1 MERIDGANP
10 KAPENDKGRGN
21 KGILRSVLILLA
33 GVVLTACSA
42 DFGGG
47 SADSGSGN
55 MDSGGGS
62 ADSGGGNMDSGGGN
76 ADSEEENMDLY
87 TIHIGSSELTL
98 IVPTGAEEVSA
109 VDGLLTYKENELYI
123 QYSDSFCGAGEDGLS
138 RLQEKYDRQ
147 ADDGALDLLNPA
159 ECVEPVEIEDIGYEV
174 FYYRQVV
181 NSGDMD
187 YSYYTFFVDIGADN
201 YLEVDVHGMTD
212 DFPEEDAGSMIR
224 RLLYKIHKVWAV

>member
-1 MERIDGANP
+1 MKRIDGANL
-10 KAPENDKGRGN
+10 KAPENDKGGGN
-21 KGILRSVLILLA
+21 KGILRTVLILLA

-42 DFGGG
+42 DFGGR
-47 SADSGSGN
+47 SADSGDGNTDFSSGSV
-55 MDSGGGS
+55 DSSGGS
-62 ADSGGGNMDSGGGN
+62 

-98 IVPTGAEEVSA
+98 IVPTGAEEVIA
-109 VDGLLTYKENELYI
+109 ADGLLTYKENELYI
-123 QYSDSFCGAGEDGLS
+123 QYSDSFCVAGEDGLS
-138 RLQEKYDRQ
+138 QLQEKYDRQ
-147 ADDGALDLLNPA
+147 ADDGELDLLNPA
-159 ECVEPVEIEDIGYEV
+159 ECVEPVEMEDIGYEV

-224 RLLYKIHKVWAV
+224 RLLYKMHEIWTV